1 MMARDYMWING
12 EREEMICALPD
23 EQVGELYRDLLRYM
37 ATEKT
42 PETFSTPAVKQAFE
56 TMLKDDAEMRGRLD
70 DGTTQ
75 NV

>member
-1 MMARDYMWING
+1 MAMDYMWING

-23 EQVGELYRDLLRYM
+23 QQVGELYRDLLRYM
-37 ATEKT
+37 ATEKA

-56 TMLKDDAEMRGRLD
+56 TMVTDDAEMRGRLD
-70 DGTTQ
+70 NGTTQ